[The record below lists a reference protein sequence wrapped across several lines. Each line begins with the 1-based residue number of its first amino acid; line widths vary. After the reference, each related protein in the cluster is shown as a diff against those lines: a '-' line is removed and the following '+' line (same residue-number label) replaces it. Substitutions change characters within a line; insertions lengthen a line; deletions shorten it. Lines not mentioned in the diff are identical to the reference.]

1 MLETRHCCHVVNLAN
16 HETVVSSPVALEK
29 LLPPPKKKRKKKKFI
44 YLFFVVVVF
53 CPLAL
58 FHYINVVHL
67 FLCFLLRLNVSHCI
81 VLM

>member
-1 MLETRHCCHVVNLAN
+1 MKQLCRHQRSRSRSGEA
-16 HETVVSSPVALEK
+16 A
-29 LLPPPKKKRKKKKFI
+29 PPPTKKKKKKKFI
-44 YLFFVVVVF
+44 YLFFVVVV

>member
-16 HETVVSSPVALEK
+16 HETVCVVISAPAVALEK
-29 LLPPPKKKRKKKKFI
+29 LLSPKKFI